1 MSKPPKEN
9 LVQGAAYV
17 LGRFSSLKDLKCD
30 PKHMPHPVTIKNL
43 FQIEKF
49 YQKIIPEYFDGTFW
63 DLLSGNSTSQ
73 NSNVIFQ
80 LSVS

>member
-9 LVQGAAYV
+9 LVI
-17 LGRFSSLKDLKCD
+17 
-30 PKHMPHPVTIKNL
+30 IKNL

-80 LSVS
+80 LSVP

>member
-9 LVQGAAYV
+9 LII
-17 LGRFSSLKDLKCD
+17 R
-30 PKHMPHPVTIKNL
+30 KNL

-49 YQKIIPEYFDGTFW
+49 YQKIIPEYFDDGTFW

-80 LSVS
+80 LYVS